1 MITNG
6 SIENNVATATP
17 ILEAQ
22 DVCSGYGRVRV
33 VEDLTMRVQP
43 GEIVTLVG
51 PNGAG
56 KSTTLLTL
64 SGWMKPTSGRV
75 LWNGTPTRAPLH
87 KRAREGLAFLTER
100 RSVFME
106 LTTAQNLRVAGV
118 DPSDAV
124 ARFPQLEPR
133 LTVRAGLL
141 SGGEQQMLA
150 LARALGR
157 RPELLLAD
165 ELSMGLAPQIVTELL
180 GALREAAD
188 SGVAV
193 LLVEQHVRKALET
206 ADRGYVMRQGRLVM
220 EGTAKDLMGRLSEIE
235 DSYLARTQ

>member
-1 MITNG
+1 MTTTA
-6 SIENNVATATP
+6 SIEKNVAKAAP

-165 ELSMGLAPQIVTELL
+165 ELSMGLAPQIVIQLL
-180 GALREAAD
+180 DVLRTAAD

-193 LLVEQHVRKALET
+193 ILVEQHVRKALEV

-220 EGTAKDLMGRLSEIE
+220 EGTAKDLMGRLSEI
-235 DSYLARTQ
+235 

>member
-1 MITNG
+1 MI
-6 SIENNVATATP
+6 ATAP
-17 ILEAQ
+17 IEQNASTTIPVLEAQ
-22 DVCSGYGRVRV
+22 DVCSGYGHVRV
-33 VEDLTMRVQP
+33 VEDLTMRVDP

-64 SGWMKPTSGRV
+64 SGWIKPSSGRV

-87 KRAREGLAFLTER
+87 KRARDGLAFLTER
-100 RSVFME
+100 RSVFMD

-118 DPSDAV
+118 DADEAL
-124 ARFPQLEPR
+124 ARFPQLKER
-133 LTVRAGLL
+133 MAVRAGLL

-157 RPELLLAD
+157 RPKLLLAD
-165 ELSMGLAPQIVTELL
+165 ELSMGLAPQIVIQLL
-180 GALREAAD
+180 DALREAAD

-193 LLVEQHVRKALET
+193 ILVEQHVRKALDT

-220 EGTAKDLMGRLSEIE
+220 EGTAKDLKGRLAEIE